1 MHVHKMHVHK
11 MHVAGSGDGE
21 SGVVKV
27 QGDAIVVG
35 CGDGSLLGLDEVQ
48 LEGKR
53 RMSAA
58 EFLRGNQVRS
68 GERLGL

>member
-1 MHVHKMHVHK
+1 
-11 MHVAGSGDGE
+11 
-21 SGVVKV
+21 VVKV
-27 QGDAIVVG
+27 QGEALLVG
-35 CGDGSLLGLDEVQ
+35 CGGGSLICLDEVQ
-48 LEGKR
+48 MEGKR

>member
-1 MHVHKMHVHK
+1 VVE
-11 MHVAGSGDGE
+11 VWGE
-21 SGVVKV
+21 SLL
-27 QGDAIVVG
+27 VG
-35 CGDGSLLGLDEVQ
+35 CGGGSLIALDEVQ

-58 EFLRGNQVRS
+58 EFLRGNQVKS

>member
-1 MHVHKMHVHK
+1 
-11 MHVAGSGDGE
+11 MHVAGVGDGE
-21 SGVVKV
+21 VGVVEV
-27 QGDAIVVG
+27 QGEALLVG
-35 CGDGSLLGLDEVQ
+35 CGGGGMLQLDEVQ

-53 RMSAA
+53 SMSAA